1 MKAGRWSWA
10 LWATVG
16 AAGLI
21 LAGSFAVWHPVDDP
35 ASSWCVIFRLTGIAC
50 PGCGLTRAVA
60 ALFHLDWAASLRY
73 HPLAGLVVLQLVLAW
88 ALWGLKLAGR
98 FTAPRTLAERWVM
111 ANLAALTCVWFARAA
126 TGTLPW

>member
-1 MKAGRWSWA
+1 MNAGRRSWA

-16 AAGLI
+16 TAGLI

-35 ASSWCVIFRLTGIAC
+35 ASSWCVFFRLTGIAC

-73 HPLAGLVVLQLVLAW
+73 TTPRPELWDSDRYVVLASDRDPLSAVVDQPQSLD
-88 ALWGLKLAGR
+88 
-98 FTAPRTLAERWVM
+98 PSE
-111 ANLAALTCVWFARAA
+111 
-126 TGTLPW
+126 PE